1 MVFGRMTRRSALAA
15 GAALVAGRGISAFA
29 QDDGTNVPDPYKEDG
44 GSLPAS
50 PPSPTPIPNTPTP
63 SAPLPV
69 GKGLLPEYRVLS
81 YYGFPGNPY
90 MGILGEYD
98 KDTLLARLRTQA
110 QEYADADVNRPLKLA
125 FEVIESVAQADA
137 GADGLYLVRTDPAVI
152 QEYIDFTAQ
161 NDLLLI
167 LDCQFG
173 LDTLENEL
181 NAMRDYLR
189 YPHVH
194 PALDPEFMI
203 KPGEQPGQHLG
214 SITGEQVTFAQQTIA
229 QWAGE
234 DGLAPKIL
242 IVHQFNYYM
251 IENKEVIKPVDGV
264 QLVIDADGW
273 GPPEDKAASYEV
285 VITSAPIE
293 FNGIKNFYKQDDPL
307 MMPNEVVALN
317 PTPNLVI
324 YQ

>member
-15 GAALVAGRGISAFA
+15 GAALVAGRGFAAFA
-29 QDDGTNVPDPYKEDG
+29 QDDGTNVPDPYKQDG

-50 PPSPTPIPNTPTP
+50 PPSPTPVLDTPTP
-63 SAPLPV
+63 AAMLPI

-81 YYGFPGNPY
+81 YYGFPGNPN
-90 MGILGEYD
+90 MGVLGEYD
-98 KDTLLARLRTQA
+98 KDTLFAKLQEQA
-110 QEYADADVNRPLKLA
+110 QEYADADANRPLKLA

-161 NDLLLI
+161 NDMLLI

-194 PALDPEFMI
+194 PALDPEFMM
-203 KPGEQPGQHLG
+203 KPGEQPGVHLG
-214 SITGEQVTFAQQTIA
+214 SITGEQVTTAQQTIA

-242 IVHQFNYYM
+242 VVHQFNYYM
-251 IENKEVIKPVDGV
+251 IENKDVIKPVDGV

-273 GPPEDKAASYEV
+273 GPPSDKAASYEI
-285 VITSAPIE
+285 VITDAPIE

-307 MMPNEVVALN
+307 LSAAETLAFDPSPDLIV
-317 PTPNLVI
+317 